1 MLEKKPRR
9 SELALY
15 VLPRAGDSLW
25 EILVNRHVL
34 PDIKNAEV
42 LTIQGTKRSSSL
54 IVELLFL
61 FIQSMK
67 TGGYVLCMYGRNHV
81 LPRA

>member
-1 MLEKKPRR
+1 MASKDHKIVYWFAGGVAALSVMLEKKPRR

-42 LTIQGTKRSSSL
+42 LQFKGPT
-54 IVELLFL
+54 
-61 FIQSMK
+61 
-67 TGGYVLCMYGRNHV
+67 V
-81 LPRA
+81 LPL